1 MANFII
7 RIREEP
13 QLVTT
18 TRESKTV
25 WVAAGEYNGQM
36 LRKNGETE
44 RGAVTLWLESAQTA
58 EIRRITQQ
66 A

>member
-7 RIREEP
+7 RVREEP

-25 WVAAGEYNGQM
+25 WVAAGEYKGQ
-36 LRKNGETE
+36 LVRRNSETE

-58 EIRRITQQ
+58 RNT
-66 A
+66 